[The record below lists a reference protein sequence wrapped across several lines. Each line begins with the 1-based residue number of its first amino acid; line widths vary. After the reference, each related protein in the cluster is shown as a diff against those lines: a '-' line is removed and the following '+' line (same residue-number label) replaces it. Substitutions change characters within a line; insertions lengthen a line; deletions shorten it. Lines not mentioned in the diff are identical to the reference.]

1 KKKKKKKKK
10 KKQSNFLFKQ
20 RQSSTHGILP
30 LSLYLFIFFNLFLL
44 QKNTLQNPENFFK
57 LKPRI
62 SGLSHDPLFSYSW
75 FGVNVEAKI
84 QIGFE
89 IFFFPNSLHSRI
101 GDSTYTR

>member
-1 KKKKKKKKK
+1 EQFSFQTKAKYTRYFTLV
-10 KKQSNFLFKQ
+10 S
-20 RQSSTHGILP
+20 
-30 LSLYLFIFFNLFLL
+30 LSLHLLQPLFLL

-75 FGVNVEAKI
+75 FGINVEAKI

-89 IFFFPNSLHSRI
+89 IFFFPPHYIQGLVILHIQVVEPLWISW
-101 GDSTYTR
+101 